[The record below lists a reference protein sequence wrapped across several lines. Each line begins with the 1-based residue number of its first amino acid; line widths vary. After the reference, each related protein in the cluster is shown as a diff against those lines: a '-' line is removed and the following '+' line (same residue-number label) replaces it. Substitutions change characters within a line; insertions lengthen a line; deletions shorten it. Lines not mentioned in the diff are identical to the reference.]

1 MTLITNSRLDLDRRG
16 FLKTTAAGAIL
27 ASLPMGG
34 AMAATPK
41 RGGHIRVGKGHGNTA
56 DTLNP
61 GQWTNGYTIAMSFAK
76 DGHLTEVLPD
86 GSVGPEIAESW
97 EASDDAVTWRFKIR
111 EGVTFHSGKPLTPE
125 DVVASLNFH
134 RGEGTTSAAA
144 PIVAP
149 IQDMSIEGSTVVF
162 TLESGNADFP
172 FILSDYHLAIL
183 PAKDDSIDWQSGDGC
198 GAYVLKSFKP
208 GVSTELE
215 RNPSHWRDNV
225 GWFDTIE
232 MLVLSDQNART
243 TALVSGDVA
252 AIDKLDLK
260 TVNLLAR
267 KPDLNIQS
275 IAGPQYYSFA
285 MDARHAPFDDNNVRM
300 ALKYGVNREEM
311 VEKILFGYGSVGN
324 DVPIGKNI
332 QYYNTDLTQKTY
344 DPDKA
349 KHYLKQAGLDS
360 LKVDISAADAAFA
373 GAVDAAVLYQNSAK
387 AAGIDINVVREPNDG
402 YWSDVWMKK
411 PFTAVY
417 WGGRPVQD
425 MMFSTAF
432 ACGADWNDGF
442 WCSDHFDDL
451 LVKARAELDQ
461 DKRREMYFEMQEIV
475 STEGSIVIPMFA
487 NYVFAANKMVGMPE
501 TVASNF
507 DMDGER
513 WAERWWL
520 A

>member
-1 MTLITNSRLDLDRRG
+1 MTLITNGRFDRRG
-16 FLKTTAAGAIL
+16 FLKTTAAGAIV
-27 ASLPMGG
+27 ASLPLGG

-41 RGGHIRVGKGHGNTA
+41 RGGHIRVGKGHGNTS

-61 GQWTNGYTIAMSFAK
+61 GQWTNGYTIAMTFAK
-76 DGHLTEVLPD
+76 DGHLTEVLAD
-86 GSVGPEIAESW
+86 GSVGPELAESW
-97 EASDDAVTWRFKIR
+97 EASEDAATWRFKLR
-111 EGVTFHSGKPLTPE
+111 QGVTFHSGKPVTVD
-125 DVVASLNFH
+125 DVAASIQFH
-134 RGEGTTSAAA
+134 RGADSTSAAG
-144 PIVAP
+144 PLVA
-149 IQDMSIEGSTVVF
+149 SIEEITTEGDDTVIF
-162 TLESGNADFP
+162 KLSGGNADLP
-172 FILSDYHLAIL
+172 FVLSDYHLAIL
-183 PAKDDSIDWQSGDGC
+183 PAKGDSIDWQSGDGC

-208 GVSTELE
+208 GISTDLE

-232 MLVLSDQNART
+232 MLVLADQNART

-260 TVNLLAR
+260 TVGLLAR

-275 IAGPQYYSFA
+275 MAGPQYYSFA
-285 MDARHAPFDDNNVRM
+285 MDARQAPFDDNNVRLAM
-300 ALKYGVNREEM
+300 KYAINREEM

-324 DVPIGKNI
+324 DVPIGKNL
-332 QYYNTDLTQKTY
+332 QYYNGGLEQKTY
-344 DPDKA
+344 DPEKA
-349 KHYLKQAGLDS
+349 KHYLKKAGMDS
-360 LKVDISAADAAFA
+360 LNVDLSAADAAFA

-432 ACGADWNDGF
+432 ECGADWNDGF
-442 WCSDHFDDL
+442 WCNEHFDEL

-461 DKRREMYFEMQEIV
+461 DKRREMYYEMQEIV
-475 STEGSIVIPMFA
+475 GTDGSIIIPMFA
-487 NYVFAANKMVGMPE
+487 NYVFAANKTIGMPE
-501 TVASNF
+501 EIASNF